1 MGLVAAKHVL
11 LSLSTSPYSVQTSW
25 RHLPTRCWDS
35 KDKIPF
41 KPQGF
46 ASTLRN
52 ELDQNAK
59 EKGFC
64 EKPPDEE

>member
-1 MGLVAAKHVL
+1 MDLVAAKRVL
-11 LSLSTSPYSVQTSW
+11 LFLSMSPYSVQTSR

-46 ASTLRN
+46 ASTVGN
-52 ELDQNAK
+52 ELDQNVK